1 MAHDVNMPFLFLPT
15 QALLKQ
21 VPVSV
26 RLGLK
31 GWLSARPRERRGDDR
46 ADDPGTCPG
55 VEPEE
60 GPGATFS
67 RSFSAFSKSTSN
79 CGQKRQGR
87 WQGGMDVGPRSP
99 LLQLCLDTDLHI
111 VHSLPKLV

>member
-87 WQGGMDVGPRSP
+87 WQGGMSVGPRSP
-99 LLQLCLDTDLHI
+99 LLQLCPDTDLHI

>member
-1 MAHDVNMPFLFLPT
+1 M
-15 QALLKQ
+15 
-21 VPVSV
+21 SV

-55 VEPEE
+55 VQPEE

-67 RSFSAFSKSTSN
+67 LSFSAFSRSTSN

-87 WQGGMDVGPRSP
+87 WQSGRDVRPCPP
-99 LLQLCLDTDLHI
+99 LLQLCPDTNLHI
-111 VHSLPKLV
+111 VHGLPKLVQLVGRVEGLQPDIRKLHLFLP